1 MKRAISTLAA
11 FGLAVTL
18 AGCGSSSGSGSGSSG
33 SSTAA
38 VHFWTLKDP
47 TNTVQQAGIDTLNTT
62 AKTKIAM
69 DVVPSDGYLDK
80 LRTAMGSNRMP
91 GMFFSWGGGPMREY
105 ATAKKIVDVATLPG
119 GKDLASHFL
128 PAVLKVGQTADGTL
142 VGVPC
147 RGTQPV
153 FLFYNKKV
161 FTAAGVQPPKTWSDL
176 QSLIT
181 TFTGKGITPFALA
194 GKGGNEWTEL
204 MWLEY
209 LTDRLGGPQVFD
221 KIQAGDSSGWTD
233 PAILQAAQMIKKLVD
248 GGAFGKKFGSVAY
261 GAGGSST
268 LLSSGKAAMELMG
281 SWEYAVQQGTSA
293 DFAKNDLGYVAFP
306 TVDGGK
312 GDPNDVVGNPSN
324 YVSVTTSADA
334 TTAGA
339 YLQTLYGDDYVK
351 GLVKMGEV
359 PVTTN
364 AKDALAAAPDP
375 AYATFQFNLVQQA
388 PAFTQSWDQ
397 ALGFKIATP
406 MLAELQKLFNGQ
418 QTPDQFAAAA
428 AALK

>member
-1 MKRAISTLAA
+1 MKRAIPTLMA
-11 FGLAVTL
+11 FGLAVAL
-18 AGCGSSSGSGSGSSG
+18 AGCGGSSSGSSA
-33 SSTAA
+33 TTM
-38 VHFWTLKDP
+38 HFWTLKDP
-47 TNTVQQAGIDTLNTT
+47 TNTVQQSGIDTLNKT
-62 AKTKIAM
+62 AKAKIVM

-80 LRTAMGSNRMP
+80 LRTAMGSDRMP

-105 ATAKKIVDVATLPG
+105 ATAKKIVNVATLPG
-119 GKDLASHFL
+119 GKDVASHFL
-128 PAVLKVGQTADGTL
+128 PAVLKIGQTTDGTL

-153 FLFYNKKV
+153 FVFYNKKV
-161 FTAAGVQPPKTWSDL
+161 FTAAGVQPPKTWTDL
-176 QSLIT
+176 QSLVT
-181 TFTGKGITPFALA
+181 TFKGKGITPFALA
-194 GKGGNEWTEL
+194 GERASAWTEL

-221 KIQAGDSSGWTD
+221 KIQAGDSSGWND
-233 PAILQAAQMIKKLVD
+233 PAMLQAAQMIKTLVD

-261 GAGGSST
+261 GAGGTST

-281 SWEYAVQQGTSA
+281 SWEYAVQQGASA
-293 DFAKNDLGYVAFP
+293 NFAKNDLGYVPFP

-324 YVSVTTSADA
+324 YVSVTTTADA

-339 YLQTLYGDDYVK
+339 YLQSLYSDDYIK
-351 GLVKMGEV
+351 GLVQAGEV

-364 AKDALAAAPDP
+364 AKAALAAAPDP

-406 MLAELQKLFNGQ
+406 LLAELQKLFNGQ
-418 QTPDQFAAAA
+418 ETPEQFVAAA

>member
-1 MKRAISTLAA
+1 MKRAISTLTA
-11 FGLAVTL
+11 FGLAVAL
-18 AGCGSSSGSGSGSSG
+18 AGCGGGSSSGSKA
-33 SSTAA
+33 TT
-38 VHFWTLKDP
+38 VQFWTLKDP
-47 TNTVQQAGIDTLNTT
+47 TNTVQQAGIDTLNKT
-62 AKTKIAM
+62 AKAKVVM

-80 LRTAMGSNRMP
+80 LRTAMGSDRMP

-119 GKDLASHFL
+119 GKDVASHFL

-153 FLFYNKKV
+153 FVFYNKKV
-161 FTAAGVQPPKTWSDL
+161 FTAAGVQPPKTWNDL
-176 QSLIT
+176 QSLIA

-194 GKGGNEWTEL
+194 GQGGSEWTEL

-221 KIQAGDSSGWTD
+221 KIQSGDSTGWTD

-248 GGAFGKKFGSVAY
+248 GGAFGKKFGSVTY

-268 LLSSGKAAMELMG
+268 LLSSGKAAMQLMG
-281 SWEYAVQQGTSA
+281 SWEYAVQQGASA
-293 DFAKNDLGYVAFP
+293 DFAKNDLGYVPFP
-306 TVDGGK
+306 SVDGGK

-324 YVSVTTSADA
+324 YVSVTTSADT

-339 YLQTLYGDDYVK
+339 YLQTLYSDDYVK

-375 AYATFQFNLVQQA
+375 TYATFQFNLVQQA

-406 MLAELQKLFNGQ
+406 LLAELQKLFNGQ
-418 QTPDQFAAAA
+418 QTPEKFVAAA